1 MAKKA
6 GRSQVL
12 YQELYNYVVKHGTF
26 DEEDILRKLPN
37 IKKSQLSNLK
47 ANLYKQVLRSL
58 RDIHK
63 EGYLEIKAREHFD
76 FAKVLYAKGQYNASL
91 EMLAKVKKLAR
102 RTQKLPLEYL
112 AHSFEKHIESQHVTG
127 SMSPKAIVLVDESRA
142 MISELQLTDQLAN
155 LSLLMYGKYLQL
167 GVVRSEVEQ
176 KELTDFVQEH
186 VPAGLQQHKLS
197 FYQQLYLY
205 QAYVWY
211 YIMLQNFAKYYQYA
225 QRWTNLFEAN
235 PEMTQIETVTYIK
248 GIHNVLN
255 ALYLSDKAK
264 RFEVTLQKFSRFNED
279 NQYDLSINELSQYN
293 LFKYIHVLNL
303 VFFKANYQEG
313 VAQADAIA
321 ELLRQQPTTWDL
333 NRRIVFHYKLAC
345 VYFGA
350 ADYDST
356 ITHLNHITNTHT
368 PGLKEDVQCFA
379 RILKL
384 ITHFDIGDDQL
395 VSYDVRSVFRFLLK
409 MKELQAVQLEILK
422 FIRKIPSIL
431 PANINEE
438 FETLRRKLIPLEQDM
453 LQRRPF
459 LYLDII
465 SWLDSKTLGITMAEA
480 IKRRR
485 AART

>member
-1 MAKKA
+1 
-6 GRSQVL
+6 
-12 YQELYNYVVKHGTF
+12 
-26 DEEDILRKLPN
+26 
-37 IKKSQLSNLK
+37 
-47 ANLYKQVLRSL
+47 
-58 RDIHK
+58 
-63 EGYLEIKAREHFD
+63 
-76 FAKVLYAKGQYNASL
+76 
-91 EMLAKVKKLAR
+91 
-102 RTQKLPLEYL
+102 
-112 AHSFEKHIESQHVTG
+112 
-127 SMSPKAIVLVDESRA
+127 
-142 MISELQLTDQLAN
+142 
-155 LSLLMYGKYLQL
+155 
-167 GVVRSEVEQ
+167 
-176 KELTDFVQEH
+176 
-186 VPAGLQQHKLS
+186 
-197 FYQQLYLY
+197 
-205 QAYVWY
+205 
-211 YIMLQNFAKYYQYA
+211 
-225 QRWTNLFEAN
+225 
-235 PEMTQIETVTYIK
+235 MTQIETVTYIK